1 MENNDRIVKE
11 GAALLSALANPRRL
25 QVMILLAEHT
35 ELSVREM
42 ADRIDIS
49 QSALSQHLSK
59 LRHAKLVSTRR
70 DAQSIYYSIKHDCVP
85 KLLNCLR
92 DIYR

>member
-1 MENNDRIVKE
+1 MENNDRMVKE
-11 GAALLSALANPRRL
+11 GATLLGALANPRRL
-25 QVMILLAEHT
+25 QVMVLLAEHT

-70 DAQSIYYSIKHDCVP
+70 DAQSIYYSIKQDCVP

>member
-1 MENNDRIVKE
+1 MVKE
-11 GAALLSALANPRRL
+11 GATLLGALANPRRL
-25 QVMILLAEHT
+25 QVMVLLAEHT

-70 DAQSIYYSIKHDCVP
+70 DAQSIYYSIQHDCVP
-85 KLLNCLR
+85 KLLNCHR

>member
-1 MENNDRIVKE
+1 MENNDRMVKE
-11 GAALLSALANPRRL
+11 GATLLGALANPRRL
-25 QVMILLAEHT
+25 QVMAEHT

-70 DAQSIYYSIKHDCVP
+70 DAQSIYYSIKQDCVP

>member
-70 DAQSIYYSIKHDCVP
+70 DAHVP
-85 KLLNCLR
+85 DQR
-92 DIYR
+92 P